1 VGAVRMFGMSGRESL
16 LPLRDDGGSTDGRE
30 PLENFPPL
38 HQEEIPIEETA
49 T

>member
-1 VGAVRMFGMSGRESL
+1 MKKRG
-16 LPLRDDGGSTDGRE
+16 TDGRE

>member
-1 VGAVRMFGMSGRESL
+1 MFGMLGRKSL
-16 LPLRDDGGSTDGRE
+16 SILDERGGTNDRE

>member
-1 VGAVRMFGMSGRESL
+1 MFGMSGRESIF
-16 LPLRDDGGSTDGRE
+16 PFRDDGEDTDDRE